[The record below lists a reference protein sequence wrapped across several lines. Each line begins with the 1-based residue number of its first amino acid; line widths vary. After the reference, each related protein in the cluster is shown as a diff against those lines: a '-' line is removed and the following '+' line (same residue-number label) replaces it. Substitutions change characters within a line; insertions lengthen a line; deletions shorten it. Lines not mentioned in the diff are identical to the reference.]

1 MEAAFHCKNDCLL
14 RYLLEF
20 KTRYLATN
28 EEKISILTDQVAE
41 SWSPENITELRT
53 AQEKQESKTQ
63 EMYKVL
69 NCLIN
74 GCNLCYPETG
84 THYDSK
90 VEVSEEEDE
99 QEDESHGS
107 KFASEL
113 DSEYSSDKN

>member
-1 MEAAFHCKNDCLL
+1 
-14 RYLLEF
+14 
-20 KTRYLATN
+20 
-28 EEKISILTDQVAE
+28 
-41 SWSPENITELRT
+41 
-53 AQEKQESKTQ
+53 
-63 EMYKVL
+63 MYKVL